1 MSVKWSF
8 ALLLHPLVAVS
19 FAAEST
25 ADFTTE
31 ICVYGGTA
39 SGVIAAV
46 QGVRMGH
53 KVILVSPSASLGG
66 MTSNGLGQTDV
77 SKKRSIVAGLARK
90 FYEDIFTYYRQE
102 SSWKQQQRRDYTPSI
117 SVEPNETA
125 WWNFEPHVAEAI
137 FRRYVRENGI
147 VLLARERLDLARAV
161 EKENGRIL
169 AIRLE
174 SGRRVRAAVFI
185 DASYEGDL
193 LAKAGVSYRVGREA
207 NAEFGETIN
216 GVQPLPP
223 ERAAN
228 HQLPQN
234 ISAYIRP
241 GDRTSGLLPGI
252 EAASLL
258 APGAADRR
266 VQAYAFRLCLTDDP
280 ENRLSISRPTD
291 YDARDYELLFRSF
304 EAGAERVPWINSA
317 MPNRKTDINNYGG
330 FSINLIGGSDDYPEG
345 NYATRER
352 IRERHRRYQ
361 AGLLWTLAQHPR
373 VPASVQ
379 AIVAP
384 WGLAKDE
391 FQDNGGWPEEIYVR
405 EARRMRG
412 ALVMTERHCAGQIMA
427 HDAIALGAYTMDS
440 HHTQRY
446 IDADG
451 HVRNEGNIQIRVSTP
466 YPIGYDAITP
476 LAEECTN
483 LLVSVC
489 LSATHTAYGS
499 IRMEPVLMML
509 GQSAATAAAQ
519 ALEQKT
525 TVQKID
531 RTKLRDRLLADRQL
545 LAWPR
550 ASSDPTSIAK

>member
-1 MSVKWSF
+1 MTAKWRL
-8 ALLLHPLVAVS
+8 ALWLHAVVAVS
-19 FAAEST
+19 MAAEPAVNLS
-25 ADFTTE
+25 TE

-77 SKKRSIVAGLARK
+77 SKKRSIVAGLART
-90 FYEDIFTYYRQE
+90 FYEDVFTYYRQDAV
-102 SSWKQQQRRDYTPSI
+102 WKQQRREDFTPSI
-117 SVEPNETA
+117 PVESNERA
-125 WWNFEPHVAEAI
+125 WWNFEPHVAEEI
-137 FRRYVRENGI
+137 FRRYVSENGI
-147 VLLARERLDLARAV
+147 TLLARERLDLARAV

-174 SGRRVRAAVFI
+174 SGRTVRAGVFI
-185 DASYEGDL
+185 DATYEGDL

-223 ERAAN
+223 ERASN
-228 HQLPQN
+228 HQLPPN
-234 ISAYIRP
+234 ISPYVRP
-241 GDRTSGLLPGI
+241 GDRASGLLPGI
-252 EAASLL
+252 EAGSLQ
-258 APGAADRR
+258 APGSADRR
-266 VQAYAFRLCLTDDP
+266 VQAYGFRLCLTDDP
-280 ENRLSISRPTD
+280 ENRVPCRRPAD
-291 YDARDYELLFRSF
+291 YDERDYELLLRTF
-304 EAGAERVPWINSA
+304 EAGVKQVPWINSA
-317 MPNRKTDINNYGG
+317 MPNRKSDINNNGG
-330 FSINLIGGSDDYPEG
+330 VSMDLIGGSYDYPEG
-345 NYATRER
+345 DYATRDR
-352 IRERHRRYQ
+352 IRARHRRYQ
-361 AGLLWTLAQHPR
+361 EGLLWTLAQHPR
-373 VPASVQ
+373 VPASVR
-379 AIVAP
+379 ATVSR
-384 WGLAKDE
+384 WGFAKDE

-412 ALVMTERHCAGQIMA
+412 VEVMTERHCSGQIVA
-427 HDAIALGAYTMDS
+427 RDAIALGAYTMDS
-440 HHTQRY
+440 HNTQRY
-446 IDADG
+446 VDVDG
-451 HVRNEGNIQIRVSTP
+451 HVRNEGNVQRRVSAP

-476 LAEECTN
+476 LPEECTN
-483 LLVSVC
+483 LLVPVC
-489 LSATHTAYGS
+489 LSATHIAYGS

-531 RTKLRDRLLADRQL
+531 RSKLRDRLLADRQL

-550 ASSDPTSIAK
+550 ASSDPAPVAK